1 MSEEEYEYDEG
12 EDEYSGDYGEEDE
25 KEYTGLMALLH
36 DEKMQPHV
44 HLAILLTVTFIVAII
59 VYIAGY

>member
-12 EDEYSGDYGEEDE
+12 EEEYSGDYGEEE

-44 HLAILLTVTFIVAII
+44 HLAILLIVTFIVAII
-59 VYIAGY
+59 VYAAGY